1 MRCSIFVQMNVLN
14 LVYAGYFEYINMG
27 SDTTAFGVNMNI
39 PTLRSKGFTVWEIKI
54 YSSLKY
60 SKEHV

>member
-1 MRCSIFVQMNVLN
+1 MNVLN